1 MIIFHLS
8 IIIVHKQMSIDDL
21 LVYLPISIFF
31 PSLLLLIA
39 THLSIIQIIP
49 VLHIIVVLLVQII
62 VLLIAGLLTVGLL
75 IAGLLTVSLLIAG
88 LLTVGLL
95 HQLLP
100 DFQVKKVVQMSDIPI
115 SNYRFTHFKCLC
127 NLLDSAIEPLQIIE
141 IGDLVRLMCPF
152 ISVEPSFEQIGFKN
166 RTIDIELLF
175 DNIVVIYDSLYHL
188 VDVIDL
194 ILDRLPSIHILDH
207 IF

>member
-62 VLLIAGLLTVGLL
+62 V
-75 IAGLLTVSLLIAG
+75 LLIAG